1 MNKPGERVGQ
11 PMSKTLDDKPGGRP
25 GGRVVVALLVMV
37 CVLGV
42 AVGARLY
49 LGESML
55 GWPRGEHAGII
66 VQDRVMRMLIGLIV
80 GVGLSVSGV
89 SLQTLLRNPLAEPY
103 ILGLSTGAGAGIM
116 VQSYLYYLIQG
127 EKAVG
132 TNALGAVLGAAVV
145 MLIVFL
151 AGRRRGVIDP
161 LGLLLTGV
169 VLSTIC
175 GALILMMNYLV
186 GPGGIRDNIARWMMG
201 SLHVP
206 GGSEIGV
213 VWVVGSVTA
222 GGLCVLIF
230 MSRAMDVATASDAE
244 AVSLGV
250 NLSRLRVVLFA
261 VSSLL
266 AAGAVVL
273 AGPIAFVGL
282 ICPHI
287 ARLVLGPRH
296 GPLLIGSA
304 LLGAALVITADTASA
319 MLNLW
324 LGIGLMPIG
333 IFTAIVGGP
342 AFLWML
348 RPQLG
353 RGQA

>member
-1 MNKPGERVGQ
+1 MSETTPHKPGR
-11 PMSKTLDDKPGGRP
+11 RAA
-25 GGRVVVALLVMV
+25 VVLSVLALVLLAAVA
-37 CVLGV
+37 
-42 AVGARLY
+42 ARL
-49 LGESML
+49 LIGSAEL
-55 GWPRGEHAGII
+55 GWPTGENAKFVLH
-66 VQDRVMRMLIGLIV
+66 DRLMRMLIGLIV
-80 GVGLSVSGV
+80 GVALSVSGV

-116 VQSYLYYLIQG
+116 MQSYLYYLFRG
-127 EKAVG
+127 EVAVG
-132 TNALGAVLGAAVV
+132 TNAVGAVLGAATI

-151 AGRRRGVIDP
+151 AGRRKGVIDP

-201 SLHVP
+201 NLDDSAGNLT
-206 GGSEIGV
+206 I
-213 VWVVGSVTA
+213 WLVGSVTVC
-222 GGLCVLIF
+222 GLGVLLAA
-230 MSRAMDVATASDAE
+230 SRAMDVATTSDAE
-244 AVSLGV
+244 AISLGV
-250 NLSRLRVVLFA
+250 NLPRMRAVLFA
-261 VSSLL
+261 VASVL

-282 ICPHI
+282 VCPHI

-304 LLGAALVITADTASA
+304 LLGASLVITADTTSA
-319 MLNLW
+319 ALGLW

>member
-1 MNKPGERVGQ
+1 
-11 PMSKTLDDKPGGRP
+11 MSETTPHKTGR
-25 GGRVVVALLVMV
+25 RIVVALTVLALV
-37 CVLGV
+37 LLAAV
-42 AVGARLY
+42 AARLCV
-49 LGESML
+49 GPVTL
-55 GWPRGEHAGII
+55 GWPTGEHAQWVRQERMI
-66 VQDRVMRMLIGLIV
+66 RMLIGLIV
-80 GVGLSVSGV
+80 GVALSVSGV

-116 VQSYLYYLIQG
+116 VQSYLHYLLSG
-127 EKAVG
+127 EVAVG
-132 TNALGAVLGAAVV
+132 TNAGGAVLGAAAT

-151 AGRRRGVIDP
+151 AGRRKGVIDP

-201 SLHVP
+201 NLDDGAGSLT
-206 GGSEIGV
+206 I
-213 VWVVGSVTA
+213 WLMGSVTA
-222 GGLCVLIF
+222 VGLFVLLSA
-230 MSRAMDVATASDAE
+230 SRAMDVATTSDAE
-244 AVSLGV
+244 ALSLGV
-250 NLSRLRVVLFA
+250 NLPRLRAVLFA
-261 VSSLL
+261 VASVL

-282 ICPHI
+282 VCPHI

-304 LLGAALVITADTASA
+304 LLGASLVITADTTSA
-319 MLNLW
+319 ALGLW

>member
-1 MNKPGERVGQ
+1 VSDTTSRKPGRH
-11 PMSKTLDDKPGGRP
+11 
-25 GGRVVVALLVMV
+25 VVVTLIVLAL
-37 CVLGV
+37 VLLAAGV
-42 AVGARLY
+42 ARLY
-49 LGESML
+49 IGSAEL
-55 GWPRGEHAGII
+55 GWPAGEHSEF
-66 VQDRVMRMLIGLIV
+66 VLHDRVMRMLVGLIV
-80 GVGLSVSGV
+80 GVALSVSGV

-116 VQSYLYYLIQG
+116 VQSYLHYLLRG
-127 EKAVG
+127 EVSVG
-132 TNALGAVLGAAVV
+132 TNAVGAIVGAATI

-151 AGRRRGVIDP
+151 AGRRKGVIDP

-201 SLHVP
+201 NLD
-206 GGSEIGV
+206 EGV
-213 VWVVGSVTA
+213 GVIAIQILAGLTA
-222 GGLCVLIF
+222 LGFVLLLVN
-230 MSRAMDVATASDAE
+230 SRAMDVASTSDAE
-244 AVSLGV
+244 AMSLGV
-250 NLSRLRVVLFA
+250 NLPRLRAVLFA
-261 VSSLL
+261 VASLL

-282 ICPHI
+282 VCPHI

-319 MLNLW
+319 ALNLW

-353 RGQA
+353 RGQV

>member
-1 MNKPGERVGQ
+1 
-11 PMSKTLDDKPGGRP
+11 MSKPMHDKPGR
-25 GGRVVVALLVMV
+25 RVVVALLVMV
-37 CVLGV
+37 CVLAA
-42 AVGARLY
+42 AVVARLWI
-49 LGESML
+49 GPNAI
-55 GWPRGEHAGII
+55 GWPSGEHAGFI
-66 VQDRVMRMLIGLIV
+66 VEDRVMRMLIGLIV

-116 VQSYLYYLIQG
+116 VQSYLHYLWQG
-127 EKAVG
+127 EIAVG
-132 TNALGAVLGAAVV
+132 TNAGGAVLGAAVI

-151 AGRRRGVIDP
+151 AGRRKGVIDP

-201 SLHVP
+201 NLHVP
-206 GGSEIGV
+206 GESEIVV
-213 VWVVGSVTA
+213 VWVVGLVTA
-222 GGLCVLIF
+222 GGLCVLMF
-230 MSRAMDVATASDAE
+230 ASRAMDVATTSDAE
-244 AVSLGV
+244 AISLGV
-250 NLSRLRVVLFA
+250 NMSRLRGVLFA

-304 LLGAALVITADTASA
+304 LLGAALVITADTTSA
-319 MLNLW
+319 ALNLW
-324 LGIGLMPIG
+324 LGIGMMPIG

-353 RGQA
+353 RGQG

>member
-1 MNKPGERVGQ
+1 
-11 PMSKTLDDKPGGRP
+11 MSEPAAHKSGLRT
-25 GGRVVVALLVMV
+25 VVVVSLLVLVM
-37 CVLGV
+37 LTAV
-42 AVGARLY
+42 AARL
-49 LGESML
+49 LIGSADL
-55 GWPRGEHAGII
+55 GWPTGVHGDI
-66 VQDRVMRMLIGLIV
+66 VVRDRVMRMLIGLIV
-80 GVGLSVSGV
+80 GVALSVSGV

-116 VQSYLYYLIQG
+116 VQSYLHYLIRD
-127 EKAVG
+127 ELAVG
-132 TNALGAVLGAAVV
+132 TNAGGAVIGAATI

-186 GPGGIRDNIARWMMG
+186 GPGGIRDDISRWMMG
-201 SLHVP
+201 NLDGDA
-206 GGSEIGV
+206 GGLSIMLL
-213 VWVVGSVTA
+213 GSVTA
-222 GGLCVLIF
+222 IGLVVLIYF
-230 MSRAMDVATASDAE
+230 SRAMDVATTSDAE
-244 AVSLGV
+244 AGSLGV
-250 NLSRLRVVLFA
+250 NLPRLRAMLFA
-261 VSSLL
+261 VASLL

-282 ICPHI
+282 VCPHI
-287 ARLVLGPRH
+287 ARLMLGPRH

-319 MLNLW
+319 GLHLW

-353 RGQA
+353 RGDA

>member
-1 MNKPGERVGQ
+1 MSERVA
-11 PMSKTLDDKPGGRP
+11 DKSGSSVP
-25 GGRVVVALLVMV
+25 ALCVMA
-37 CVLGV
+37 GV
-42 AVGARLY
+42 MLAVVGARLFI
-49 LGESML
+49 GPTGV
-55 GWPRGEHAGII
+55 GWPGGEHAGHVIE
-66 VQDRVMRMLIGLIV
+66 DRVMRMLIGLIV
-80 GVGLSVSGV
+80 GIALSVSGV

-116 VQSYLYYLIQG
+116 VQSYLYYLVKD
-127 EKAVG
+127 EVAVG
-132 TNALGAVLGAAVV
+132 TNAGGAVMGAAVV

-186 GPGGIRDNIARWMMG
+186 GPGGIRDDISRWMMG
-201 SLHVP
+201 NLRVP
-206 GGSEIGV
+206 GESQEALVWGV
-213 VWVVGSVTA
+213 GLVTLCGLGVLVVS
-222 GGLCVLIF
+222 
-230 MSRAMDVATASDAE
+230 SRAMDVATTSDAE

-250 NLSRLRVVLFA
+250 NLPRLRGLLFA

-304 LLGAALVITADTASA
+304 VLGAALVILADTTSA
-319 MLNLW
+319 LLNLW

-353 RGQA
+353 RGQV

>member
-1 MNKPGERVGQ
+1 MSEHAANKTGLRI
-11 PMSKTLDDKPGGRP
+11 
-25 GGRVVVALLVMV
+25 VVMLSVLGLVM
-37 CVLGV
+37 LAAV
-42 AVGARLY
+42 AARL
-49 LGESML
+49 LIGSADL
-55 GWPRGEHAGII
+55 GWPTGVHGDI
-66 VQDRVMRMLIGLIV
+66 VIRDRVLRMLIGLVV
-80 GVGLSVSGV
+80 GVALSVSGV

-116 VQSYLYYLIQG
+116 VQSYLHYLIRD
-127 EKAVG
+127 EVAVG
-132 TNALGAVLGAAVV
+132 TNAGGAVMGAAAI

-186 GPGGIRDNIARWMMG
+186 GPGGIRDDISRWMMG
-201 SLHVP
+201 NLDGDVGVASL
-206 GGSEIGV
+206 GLIAGV
-213 VWVVGSVTA
+213 T
-222 GGLCVLIF
+222 VLGF
-230 MSRAMDVATASDAE
+230 VLLLANSRAMDVATTSDSEAE
-244 AVSLGV
+244 SLGV
-250 NLSRLRVVLFA
+250 NLPRLRALLFA
-261 VSSLL
+261 VASLL

-287 ARLVLGPRH
+287 ARLLLGPRH

-304 LLGAALVITADTASA
+304 LLGAALVITADTTSA
-319 MLNLW
+319 ALNLW

-353 RGQA
+353 RG

>member
-1 MNKPGERVGQ
+1 MSETSPNKRASRTMAV
-11 PMSKTLDDKPGGRP
+11 
-25 GGRVVVALLVMV
+25 LLVMSA
-37 CVLGV
+37 VLLL
-42 AVGARLY
+42 AVVARLFI
-49 LGESML
+49 GPNGI
-55 GWPRGEHAGII
+55 GWPDGEHARHII
-66 VQDRVMRMLIGLIV
+66 EDRMMRMLIGLIV
-80 GVGLSVSGV
+80 GVALSVSGV

-116 VQSYLYYLIQG
+116 VQSYLYYVMND
-127 EKAVG
+127 KVAVG
-132 TNALGAVLGAAVV
+132 ANASGAVMGAAAV

-186 GPGGIRDNIARWMMG
+186 GPGGIRDDLSRWMMG
-201 SLHVP
+201 NLQVP
-206 GGSEIGV
+206 GESQMTV
-213 VWVVGSVTA
+213 VWAVGLATV
-222 GGLCVLIF
+222 GGFSLLVIV
-230 MSRAMDVATASDAE
+230 SRAMDVATTSDAE

-250 NLSRLRVVLFA
+250 NLARLRGLLFA

-304 LLGAALVITADTASA
+304 LLGAALVVTADTTSA
-319 MLNLW
+319 LLNLW

-333 IFTAIVGGP
+333 VFTAIVGGP

-353 RGQA
+353 RGQV

>member
-1 MNKPGERVGQ
+1 MSKENANKPG
-11 PMSKTLDDKPGGRP
+11 L
-25 GGRVVVALLVMV
+25 RVVAVLMAMAGVLVA
-37 CVLGV
+37 
-42 AVGARLY
+42 AITARLFI
-49 LGESML
+49 GESML
-55 GWPRGEHAGII
+55 GWPVGEHAGFVIE
-66 VQDRVMRMLIGLIV
+66 DRVMRMLVGLIV

-116 VQSYLYYLIQG
+116 VQSYLHFLTQG

-145 MLIVFL
+145 MMIVFL

-206 GGSEIGV
+206 GESGLRV
-213 VWVVGSVTA
+213 VWVVGLLTV

-230 MSRAMDVATASDAE
+230 MSRAMDVATTSDAE

-287 ARLVLGPRH
+287 ARLVLGPKH

-304 LLGAALVITADTASA
+304 LLGAALVITADTTSA
-319 MLNLW
+319 ALNLW

-333 IFTAIVGGP
+333 IFTAMVGGP

-353 RGQA
+353 RGQV

>member
-1 MNKPGERVGQ
+1 
-11 PMSKTLDDKPGGRP
+11 MSDTGSPLNRSASRTTL
-25 GGRVVVALLVMV
+25 ALLLMGA
-37 CVLGV
+37 VLLA
-42 AVGARLY
+42 AVLARLFI
-49 LGESML
+49 GPNDV
-55 GWPRGEHAGII
+55 GWPDGEHAGYII
-66 VQDRVMRMLIGLIV
+66 EDRMIRMLIGLIV
-80 GVGLSVSGV
+80 GVALSVSGV

-116 VQSYLYYLIQG
+116 VQSYVYYLING
-127 EKAVG
+127 SAPVG
-132 TNALGAVLGAAVV
+132 SNAGGALIGAAVV
-145 MLIVFL
+145 MLIVFM

-175 GALILMMNYLV
+175 GALILMLNYLV
-186 GPGGIRDNIARWMMG
+186 GPGGIRDDLSRWMMG
-201 SLHVP
+201 SLQVP
-206 GGSEIGV
+206 GKSQMMS
-213 VWVVGSVTA
+213 VWSVGLATMV
-222 GGLCVLIF
+222 GLGLLIYA
-230 MSRAMDVATASDAE
+230 SRAMDVATTSDAE

-250 NLSRLRVVLFA
+250 DLTRLRGMLFA

-304 LLGAALVITADTASA
+304 VLGAALVVTADTTSA
-319 MLNLW
+319 LLNLW

-333 IFTAIVGGP
+333 VFTAIVGGP

-353 RGQA
+353 RGQV

>member
-1 MNKPGERVGQ
+1 
-11 PMSKTLDDKPGGRP
+11 MSESLQSSRRTRI
-25 GGRVVVALLVMV
+25 VVVLSLFALLLLMV
-37 CVLGV
+37 IS
-42 AVGARLY
+42 ARLLVGSVS
-49 LGESML
+49 LGL
-55 GWPRGEHAGII
+55 PVGEHSGL
-66 VQDRVMRMLIGLIV
+66 VMRERALRMLIGLIV
-80 GVGLSVSGV
+80 GVALAVSGV

-103 ILGLSTGAGAGIM
+103 ILGLSTGAAAGMM
-116 VQSYLYYLIQG
+116 VQSYLHYLMRG
-127 EKAVG
+127 EVAVG
-132 TNALGAVLGAAVV
+132 TNGGGALLGALAT

-186 GPGGIRDNIARWMMG
+186 GPGGIRDNISRWMMG
-201 SLHVP
+201 NLDD
-206 GGSEIGV
+206 GAGAGV
-213 VWVVGSVTA
+213 IYVVAGVTA
-222 GGLCVLIF
+222 AGLVLLGLR
-230 MSRAMDVATASDAE
+230 SRAMDVASVSDTE
-244 AVSLGV
+244 ALSLGV
-250 NLSRLRVVLFA
+250 NLPRLRALLFA
-261 VSSLL
+261 VAGVL

-282 ICPHI
+282 VCPHV
-287 ARLVLGPRH
+287 ARLALGPKH
-296 GPLLIGSA
+296 GPLLVGSA
-304 LLGAALVITADTASA
+304 LLGAVLVITADTASA
-319 MLNLW
+319 ALQLW

-353 RGQA
+353 RGQG

>member
-1 MNKPGERVGQ
+1 
-11 PMSKTLDDKPGGRP
+11 MSETASGNRAT
-25 GGRVVVALLVMV
+25 RVVVVMSLFAVLLLIVVAARLFIGSVSLGLPSGEYGGLVMRERA
-37 CVLGV
+37 L
-42 AVGARLY
+42 
-49 LGESML
+49 
-55 GWPRGEHAGII
+55 
-66 VQDRVMRMLIGLIV
+66 RMLIGLIV
-80 GVGLSVSGV
+80 GVALAVSGV

-103 ILGLSTGAGAGIM
+103 ILGLSTGAAAGMM
-116 VQSYLYYLIQG
+116 VQSYLHYLLRG
-127 EKAVG
+127 EIAVG
-132 TNALGAVLGAAVV
+132 TNGGGAVFGASAT

-151 AGRRRGVIDP
+151 AGRRRGAIDP

-201 SLHVP
+201 NLDDGV
-206 GGSEIGV
+206 GV
-213 VWVVGSVTA
+213 VVICVVAGVTMA
-222 GGLCVLIF
+222 GLVLLVLR
-230 MSRAMDVATASDAE
+230 SRAMDVASVSDAE
-244 AVSLGV
+244 AMSLGV
-250 NLSRLRVVLFA
+250 NLPRLRALLFMVA
-261 VSSLL
+261 GVL

-282 ICPHI
+282 VCPHL
-287 ARLVLGPRH
+287 ARLALGPRH

-319 MLNLW
+319 ALHLW
-324 LGIGLMPIG
+324 LGTGLMPIG

>member
-1 MNKPGERVGQ
+1 MSEDAKGKPGSRSAIALVLMG
-11 PMSKTLDDKPGGRP
+11 
-25 GGRVVVALLVMV
+25 VVLLVA
-37 CVLGV
+37 VLARLLIGPT
-42 AVGARLY
+42 AVGWPS
-49 LGESML
+49 GEN
-55 GWPRGEHAGII
+55 AGLII
-66 VQDRVMRMLIGLIV
+66 EDRVMRMLVGLIV
-80 GVGLSVSGV
+80 GVALSVSGV

-116 VQSYLYYLIQG
+116 VQSYVYFLLRD
-127 EKAVG
+127 EVAVG
-132 TNALGAVLGAAVV
+132 TNASGAVIGASVV

-151 AGRRRGVIDP
+151 VGRRKGVIDP

-186 GPGGIRDNIARWMMG
+186 GPGGIRDDISRWMMG
-201 SLHVP
+201 NLQVP
-206 GGSEIGV
+206 GKSQMMSVWFVGV
-213 VWVVGSVTA
+213 ATVM
-222 GGLCVLIF
+222 GLGLLIHA
-230 MSRAMDVATASDAE
+230 SRAMDVATTSDAE

-250 NLSRLRVVLFA
+250 DLSRLRGVLFM

-304 LLGAALVITADTASA
+304 VLGAALVILADTTSA
-319 MLNLW
+319 LLNLW

-333 IFTAIVGGP
+333 VFTAIVGGP

-353 RGQA
+353 RGSV